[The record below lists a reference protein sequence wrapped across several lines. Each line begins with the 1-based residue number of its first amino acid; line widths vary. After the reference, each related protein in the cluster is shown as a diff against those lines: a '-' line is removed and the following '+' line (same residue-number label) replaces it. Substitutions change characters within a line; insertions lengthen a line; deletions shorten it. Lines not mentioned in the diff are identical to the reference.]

1 VKNIVED
8 ILAKLDNT
16 FLSLPEFKVGL
27 DSRVEKMIP
36 LIENQSTNVCMVGIW
51 GMGGLGKTTTAKAI
65 YNQIHRKFVY
75 RSFIENIRETCE
87 TGNRGQWHIH
97 LQQQLL
103 SDLLKTKEKIHSIA
117 SGTTAIKKI
126 LSAEKVLI
134 VLDDVTEVEQVKA
147 LYGSRKWFGSGSVII
162 VTTRDTRILTSLQVN
177 HVYTVAEMDPKESLE
192 LFCWHAFKKASP
204 RADFSELSRNVT
216 TYCGGLPLAVEVI
229 GSYLYDRE
237 IDEWTSVLSKLKVI
251 PDQEVHEKLRI
262 SYDGLRDGKEKD
274 IFLDICC
281 FFIGKDITYVTEI
294 LDGCDLFPGIGIPV
308 LIERSLLKVDK
319 NNKLGMHD
327 LIRNMGREIV
337 RQNSEKD
344 ARLILEKDPGEC
356 SRLWLQKDVLGVLT
370 NNTVRNFPIYNLKL
384 LNILRNLII
393 KIIKFCLIIN

>member
-1 VKNIVED
+1 
-8 ILAKLDNT
+8 
-16 FLSLPEFKVGL
+16 
-27 DSRVEKMIP
+27 
-36 LIENQSTNVCMVGIW
+36 
-51 GMGGLGKTTTAKAI
+51 
-65 YNQIHRKFVY
+65 
-75 RSFIENIRETCE
+75 
-87 TGNRGQWHIH
+87 
-97 LQQQLL
+97 
-103 SDLLKTKEKIHSIA
+103 
-117 SGTTAIKKI
+117 
-126 LSAEKVLI
+126 
-134 VLDDVTEVEQVKA
+134 
-147 LYGSRKWFGSGSVII
+147 
-162 VTTRDTRILTSLQVN
+162 
-177 HVYTVAEMDPKESLE
+177 
-192 LFCWHAFKKASP
+192 
-204 RADFSELSRNVT
+204 
-216 TYCGGLPLAVEVI
+216 
-229 GSYLYDRE
+229 
-237 IDEWTSVLSKLKVI
+237 VLSKLKVI

-356 SRLWLQKDVLGVLT
+356 SRLWLHKDVLGVLT